1 MVAPVRPRSRRTWP
15 ACYMADQALAS
26 GQRGVVVRPR
36 EPASAAGEAAASE
49 SESPTTAPD
58 PRAGEPEVP
67 AAAERAGSS
76 SAERVSCS
84 DGATARPGACT
95 KRGLKESVVREVKAV
110 LNPYLA
116 AGRISSKEDF
126 KARALHARPG
136 TQRWL
141 FRPPCA
147 RAASCEARD
156 EKGHP
161 EGAEAR
167 VGRRRGAPDS
177 QGGRRRIR

>member
-1 MVAPVRPRSRRTWP
+1 
-15 ACYMADQALAS
+15 MADQALAS
-26 GQRGVVVRPR
+26 GQRGVAVRPR

-95 KRGLKESVVREVKAV
+95 ERGLKESVVREVKAV

-136 TQRWL
+136 TQRSL

-167 VGRRRGAPDS
+167 VGRRPGAPDS
-177 QGGRRRIR
+177 QGGQRRIR